1 MNAQM
6 HPFNKY
12 SRHPE
17 KEENL
22 AYSILS
28 PSSERLSVGY
38 APLQNF
44 SVCYLHTCAFIN
56 TEFSLACEYF
66 QYK

>member
-12 SRHPE
+12 SRHLE

-28 PSSERLSVGY
+28 PSSEWLSVGTH
-38 APLQNF
+38 LSRIF
-44 SVCYLHTCAFIN
+44 LCAICIHVH
-56 TEFSLACEYF
+56 L
-66 QYK
+66 